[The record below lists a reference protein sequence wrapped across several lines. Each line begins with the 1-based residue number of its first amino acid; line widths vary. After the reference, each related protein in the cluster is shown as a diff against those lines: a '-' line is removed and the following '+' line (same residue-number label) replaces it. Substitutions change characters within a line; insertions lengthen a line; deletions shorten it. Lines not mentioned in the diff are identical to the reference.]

1 MNHILQVAKVTELFV
16 PTHLS
21 RVRLHFSRDAACG
34 DGTLLQGAIQTGLT
48 RLVVTEQQRQKD
60 TTGIGDQNISIPA
73 LSIVPVEEIS
83 ENGVFAVLV
92 ELVDL
97 LHMETELWVKHNRI
111 Y

>member
-1 MNHILQVAKVTELFV
+1 MLQGAVQWLA
-16 PTHLS
+16 S
-21 RVRLHFSRDAACG
+21 M
-34 DGTLLQGAIQTGLT
+34 LLTITRKYLKGKGAIQTEST
-48 RLVVTEQQRQKD
+48 RLVVTEQRRQKD

-92 ELVDL
+92 ELVHL
-97 LHMETELWVKHNRI
+97 LLMETELWVKHNQS

>member
-1 MNHILQVAKVTELFV
+1 
-16 PTHLS
+16 
-21 RVRLHFSRDAACG
+21 
-34 DGTLLQGAIQTGLT
+34 LLQGAIQTELT